1 MTMEKIITNWLG
13 IRVRII
19 KAAYSGTQYEIT
31 FAGWATAYKLTI
43 GYAETGWCGSLSTT
57 SGIPLH
63 SLKAAAARELY
74 YKLADVTYAQA
85 A

>member
-1 MTMEKIITNWLG
+1 MTMEKILTNWLG
-13 IRVRII
+13 IRVRIL
-19 KAAYSGTQYEIT
+19 KAAYNGTQYEIT
-31 FAGWATAYKLTI
+31 FAGWTTAYKLTI

-74 YKLADVTYAQA
+74 YKLTDVTYTQA

>member
-1 MTMEKIITNWLG
+1 MTMEKIITKWLG
-13 IRVRII
+13 IRVRIL

-31 FAGWATAYKLTI
+31 FAGWATTYKLTI
-43 GYAETGWCGSLSTT
+43 GYTETGWRGSLSTT